1 MVALIDM
8 GGHKRGLY
16 DRIIKFYHL
25 ILKEKI
31 KPGSLH

>member
-1 MVALIDM
+1 MVTLIDSS
-8 GGHKRGLY
+8 GQKRGLY